1 MSWFEDKR
9 TKSDVDTL
17 SSRKVLE
24 INEDDLLAWVML
36 LNGENIPFK
45 TKRVVIEHE
54 SNYYNPFDYVPLNQ
68 FLKAERNDF
77 YEKYKL
83 LLD

>member
-36 LNGENIPFK
+36 LNGENIMQVQQMTEVHK
-45 TKRVVIEHE
+45 NT
-54 SNYYNPFDYVPLNQ
+54 PLKKLPKLSE
-68 FLKAERNDF
+68 FLRKVWMTICFR
-77 YEKYKL
+77 
-83 LLD
+83 